1 MNNKLNT
8 EIKAYAD
15 NSGIAMNKQMQIG
28 RTSINSFDQA
38 KAHINRAA
46 EGDIGPEERDTYAT
60 WLSKMFA
67 SDLSAEQREY
77 LEKKVAKFEKKYGRT
92 VTRFKQKEW

>member
-1 MNNKLNT
+1 MAHAFK
-8 EIKAYAD
+8 
-15 NSGIAMNKQMQIG
+15 GG
-28 RTSINSFDQA
+28 PRTSKVNNMNGSEYTIGTTKISSFEQA
-38 KAHINRAA
+38 KSHIKRAA
-46 EGDIGPEERDTYAT
+46 ECDIGPEERDTYAT